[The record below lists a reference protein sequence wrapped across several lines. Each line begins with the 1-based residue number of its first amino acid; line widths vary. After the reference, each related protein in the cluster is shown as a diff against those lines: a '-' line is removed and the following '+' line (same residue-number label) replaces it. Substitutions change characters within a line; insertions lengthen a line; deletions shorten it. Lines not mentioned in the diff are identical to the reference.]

1 MTRQPAGGNV
11 IPLRPNLAAACG
23 TEISVPGCLSP
34 FDNLTA
40 RLVLAQ
46 HRAGTLPEPVLLA
59 LLAGVGL
66 RP

>member
-1 MTRQPAGGNV
+1 MTAARSGGNV
-11 IPLRPNLAAACG
+11 IPLRPSPVDQIRSMG
-23 TEISVPGCLSP
+23 HLSP

-46 HRAGTLPEPVLLA
+46 HRAGTLPEPVLVA

-66 RP
+66 RA

>member
-1 MTRQPAGGNV
+1 MTAARFGGNV
-11 IPLRPNLAAACG
+11 IPLRPN
-23 TEISVPGCLSP
+23 PGARIQSPGHLSP

-46 HRAGTLPEPVLLA
+46 YRAGTLPEPVLAA